1 MSFKLNISST
11 SDSAISKLDFIST
24 QGSHLRTF
32 SLMNPNRSGSKSRS
46 LTPKHRPLFPT
57 TLSLR
62 PLIFLVQSYKH
73 KLCMYIFILEI
84 KNKTRLRRK
93 ISVQGYK

>member
-11 SDSAISKLDFIST
+11 SDSISKWDFIST
-24 QGSHLRTF
+24 QGSHLLTF

-46 LTPKHRPLFPT
+46 LTPEHRPLFPT

-62 PLIFLVQSYKH
+62 PLIFLV
-73 KLCMYIFILEI
+73 
-84 KNKTRLRRK
+84 
-93 ISVQGYK
+93 